1 MTLNFKNLNVS
12 SLDYSDIVDSLK
24 SFLSSEP
31 SLSELD
37 YDNPA
42 STVNMLINILATATA
57 YNGVYAQFGYR
68 ESFLSTSNLIESIV
82 GHASNSSVLLEVKKS
97 ASCTRNILVTGN
109 TLESYT
115 AFVANSPDGS
125 EVLFFNLEKI
135 LPNTPSQVTLISGLA
150 VRQYTDWDFDSQ
162 SMVLPLTVDPN
173 SIKLYSVDTSGNI
186 IEWQKV
192 DKTTLTQTT
201 QYYYTVLNTVNGYLV
216 TTNLPE
222 SFNLTTDYTVYTKAI
237 LTNGYFGNQA
247 SIVPLSNT
255 QFLTT
260 AAPSGGYSELTVE
273 YAKSKVKFLAN
284 ATNRCVTINDYIL
297 AILNSGISGT
307 ENIDNI
313 IVTNGTQPGTIK
325 IYVNGLATSS
335 ANELI
340 TYLGSLSVAGTS
352 LVYEQ

>member
-12 SLDYSDIVDSLK
+12 SLDYSEIVESLK
-24 SFLSSEP
+24 TFLSSEP

-42 STVNMLINILATATA
+42 SSVNMLINILATATA

-68 ESFLSTSNLIESIV
+68 ESFLSTSNLLESIV
-82 GHASNSSVLLEVKKS
+82 GHASNGSVLLEVKKS
-97 ASCTRNILVTGN
+97 ASCTRNVLVTGN

-115 AFVANSPDGS
+115 TFVGNAPDGS

-135 LPNTPSQVTLISGLA
+135 SPNIPSQVTLISGIS
-150 VRQYTDWDFDSQ
+150 VKQYTDWDFNSQ
-162 SMVLPLTVDPN
+162 SMVLPTSVDPN

-186 IEWQKV
+186 IEWQKI
-192 DKTTLTQTT
+192 DKTSMTETT

-222 SFNLTTDYTVYTKAI
+222 SFNLTTDYTVYTKAV
-237 LTNGYFGNQA
+237 LSNGYFGNQA
-247 SIVPLSNT
+247 SIIPLSNT

-260 AAPSGGYSELTVE
+260 ATPSGGYSELTVDF
-273 YAKSKVKFLAN
+273 AKSKVKFLAN

-307 ENIDNI
+307 ENIDDI
-313 IVTNGTQPGTIK
+313 SVINGDQPGTIK
-325 IYVNGLATSS
+325 IYVDGLESSS
-335 ANELI
+335 ANNLI